1 MRQKLNENPL
11 IQLAVIG
18 VLLVLAGVFV
28 LSSMGGGGEES
39 EESTAT
45 TTTGSASVTTPTGAS
60 ASVTATVTTPTAE
73 AAATPAAV
81 PPIPARPLP
90 PRVTAAFDANRTV
103 VLLIVAPRG
112 IDDAMTAESALPL
125 AFKRDVALFVVP
137 AREIAHYSAITQGV
151 NVSRVP
157 ALVVVRPRRLDHG
170 VVTASVDY
178 GFQSSQS
185 IVQAVIDARY
195 NGRTL
200 SYHP

>member
-1 MRQKLNENPL
+1 MRQKLNENPMA
-11 IQLAVIG
+11 QLAVIG

-39 EESTAT
+39 EESAT
-45 TTTGSASVTTPTGAS
+45 TTSSASVTSPTGAS
-60 ASVTATVTTPTAE
+60 ASVTATVTTPTGE
-73 AAATPAAV
+73 ASATPTAV
-81 PPIPARPLP
+81 PPIPPRPLP
-90 PRVTAAFDANRTV
+90 ARVTAAFGANRTV

-112 IDDAMTAESALPL
+112 IDDAMTAEGALPL

-137 AREIAHYSAITQGV
+137 ARKIARYSAITQGV
-151 NVSRVP
+151 DVSRVP

-178 GFQSSQS
+178 GFQSPQN

-195 NGRTL
+195 SGRTL
-200 SYHP
+200 GYHP